1 MMDNRATLRL
11 GLGVARVH
19 WLFVVR
25 HDLFCRQLGTTC
37 MANNDES
44 NSSSP
49 FSFVFALG
57 RFVGFG
63 LLAVPA
69 LLIVAS
75 VVLLP
80 AYQSMLNTQHQRDCV
95 RADNDA
101 IKAYI
106 AQTERLIRQAPED
119 EQLTKRLRMAYDR
132 VAAPNEVTVEDPSLP
147 PSVPGV
153 VRVIRGKKSPAPSG
167 LLVSMAGKVQDPSTR
182 RGLFLLAG
190 LAMLG
195 AIFLFAPADKY
206 KQDPNR
212 A

>member
-1 MMDNRATLRL
+1 MTSKLWHDSV
-11 GLGVARVH
+11 GYQ
-19 WLFVVR
+19 FVVAG
-25 HDLFCRQLGTTC
+25 HDLFRRQLWVTC
-37 MANNDES
+37 MAKNDNS

-49 FSFVFALG
+49 FGFVFALG
-57 RFVGFG
+57 RFVGFA

-69 LLIVAS
+69 ILIVAS

-80 AYQSMLNTQHQRDCV
+80 AYQSMLNTLHQRDCA
-95 RADNDA
+95 RADNEA

-119 EQLTKRLRMAYDR
+119 EQLTMRLRMAYDR
-132 VAAPNEVTVEDPSLP
+132 VVAPNEVTVEDPPLP
-147 PSVPGV
+147 PSTPGV
-153 VRVIRGKKSPAPSG
+153 VRVIRGKKPPAPSG
-167 LLVSMAGKVQDPSTR
+167 LLLSMADKVQDPSTR

-206 KQDPNR
+206 KQDPD
-212 A
+212 AT